1 MKNPGGV
8 CGCQR
13 VRDLNG
19 VAERGADTQ
28 PAAADQMS
36 ERGARNVL
44 HRDEVDAVGLPD
56 LINRDDV
63 RMIQGGSG
71 SGLLN
76 EALTS
81 LSIDRAIRLEQLD
94 RDGPAEARIDGA
106 VDDAHPAFAERLQDL
121 VM

>member
-1 MKNPGGV
+1 MKNTGGMG
-8 CGCQR
+8 GCQR

-19 VAERGADTQ
+19 IAERGADIQ

-36 ERGARNVL
+36 ERGARHVL
-44 HRDEVDAVGLPD
+44 HRDEVDTVGLPD

-63 RMIQGGSG
+63 RVVQGGSG

-76 EALTS
+76 ESLTS
-81 LSIDRAIRLEQLD
+81 LSIDRAIGLEQLD
-94 RDGPAEARIDGA
+94 RDGPAEARIDRA